1 MEVRSQDKSL
11 SPKLEGVTGEYREL
25 QLTKEEP
32 FMGTSTTL
40 GKPELK
46 PMNYWRL
53 SAGKSK
59 IPEGSSHQDTW
70 NFCEFYFLELYWIL
84 TVNTGEKFPHASGK
98 GRGRGTILKLLSIL
112 FLTRST
118 LKRNYLTRASHAGA
132 LSDPNWL
139 QLAVA
144 FHIGER
150 KSPTPAPSSHPAH
163 LKRGECWEVPVKFT
177 VQSHSLTK
185 RLSPNLRT
193 IKCFPLPCNSHITK
207 GTAVPLSQFIISGY
221 QEKKVF

>member
-1 MEVRSQDKSL
+1 
-11 SPKLEGVTGEYREL
+11 
-25 QLTKEEP
+25 
-32 FMGTSTTL
+32 
-40 GKPELK
+40 
-46 PMNYWRL
+46 MNYWRL

-207 GTAVPLSQFIISGY
+207 GTAVPLQGWPQPEAIAS
-221 QEKKVF
+221 EKLSSFTAYSSRCWGQKPDTGKIPGPGKSLLRERCSHPLMNRCRVE